1 MKQNPRIYT
10 YKPPQPQTCFLSF
23 RSSYVRYNTQIF
35 QTQQIPKPNSS
46 FHLADLS
53 SLPGCAAIIPHS
65 QPGRYLGGPVESFLS
80 PTSHILSVSKL
91 CPFDSPICPFL
102 SNPTVPVS
110 VQGRGSSSFSRA
122 TVFLGLYSPLVVFLS
137 KPFSTSF
144 QHSPSIMP
152 TLPSP
157 CMRLTRTS
165 LLPKIVVLQV
175 WYLDSSVSITR
186 ELVRN
191 ADSQAP
197 L

>member
-1 MKQNPRIYT
+1 MLGIIPRYF
-10 YKPPQPQTCFLSF
+10 KPNRSPNQIHRFTLQTC
-23 RSSYVRYNTQIF
+23 
-35 QTQQIPKPNSS
+35 
-46 FHLADLS
+46 
-53 SLPGCAAIIPHS
+53 PHS
-65 QPGRYLGGPVESFLS
+65 QGVPLSSRIHSQVPGVPVESFLS

-91 CPFDSPICPFL
+91 CLFDSPICPFL
-102 SNPTVPVS
+102 SNPTVSVS

-122 TVFLGLYSPLVVFLS
+122 TVFQGLYSPLVVFLS

-157 CMRLTRTS
+157 CMSLTGTS

-191 ADSQAP
+191 ADSQVP

>member
-46 FHLADLS
+46 SPCRLVLT
-53 SLPGCAAIIPHS
+53 PRCAAIIPQDS
-65 QPGRYLGGPVESFLS
+65 QPGRYWGPCGVFLV
-80 PTSHILSVSKL
+80 PHL
-91 CPFDSPICPFL
+91 PY
-102 SNPTVPVS
+102 PVS
-110 VQGRGSSSFSRA
+110 QQVMSVDSHLSFSLQSHCPC
-122 TVFLGLYSPLVVFLS
+122 FSSGQGFIIFLQGHCLLGLYSPLVVFLS

-157 CMRLTRTS
+157 RMRLTR
-165 LLPKIVVLQV
+165 L
-175 WYLDSSVSITR
+175 SV
-186 ELVRN
+186 
-191 ADSQAP
+191 A
-197 L
+197 